1 MNSPEKQLKYSI
13 RKVSVGAASVVIGAL
28 YLLMGA
34 GIAHAE
40 GVESAREA
48 ERTAN
53 PTDPGQSGI
62 GEPENKTDLSHTD
75 AAANTYNAPV
85 ADNPLVTPESTKP
98 RTRSKRELADEEA
111 SDSSNGATGTES
123 EPTSGNE
130 GGSDTADTDSDL
142 LDANRKGDTV
152 KEHQPGVIV
161 PKDGETGGDD
171 KNAHLKFD
179 TPKENLTLEQ
189 LWDIVKNMPDDFQNN
204 ERSYLRSMNTL
215 GDALRFKNGKVSE
228 DGTGDKLQDGEI
240 RELDSFGG
248 WTAIAGKDGRPGKFV
263 IGKKNADGYFTG
275 WYKKEDGTIEQG
287 GMLGADALDNIFV
300 HEQALDRRF
309 KYMLMLV
316 KGRTRANRDETVSD
330 NSKYDPRAQNE
341 RANKNSTEF
350 KNLPFLE
357 KDKYNKYSPGVVGYN
372 GIEKQ
377 FTAFSPGFGSRVRVE
392 FVTGYISD
400 INGSKGTY
408 RVVIKTKDTA
418 GQEKTVYDETIHRVA
433 EIVQNENLYKKGLNV
448 ELANFQI
455 SKFFKDEFKSRVN
468 KIRNEKI
475 KFTPLHRKPRRYYTE
490 EDTKLYNQL
499 EAEAREEVKK
509 QGDIVLNVTEDFL
522 SIEKSK
528 ERDSEWGKTFTSTSQ
543 STSKLSNE
551 LNNLL
556 KVADKDTPN
565 TPTWLNSSTPPAKAD
580 DRVYKLLRTLIP
592 GAKKITYH
600 VKDDQLEVE
609 TEKYTYLAARNG
621 SKEAGIQG
629 SDIEATASADT
640 YGVDSQTFERDN
652 TNTKAN
658 NLNKGW
664 ARSDSEDFKH
674 FSHFV
679 GVDKGIV
686 RTNVLTDKQ
695 LSDKIKDAVGPGDSN
710 LGKGGYF
717 STGDVLLAKDVVSYT
732 VQVFSE
738 NNDRVGVN
746 PQSHR
751 VQYNLPILADFSVI
765 QDTVEP
771 SRTVVEKII
780 PKLNIPEEEK
790 KKITEEIKKKKK
802 TSELAELISG
812 NVKVRY
818 VDEQGHLLSLKND
831 TGIGEKESDGTYITN
846 KKQLIGTSYN
856 VTDKKL
862 STISTTNGKH
872 YRVKR
877 DLGEN
882 SAPTEGNIVSGVRTV
897 TYVYEEREAPT
908 TATVTANYYKEGT
921 QEKLAESVVQADL
934 AIGSEY
940 TTEAKVIEGK
950 TTTEDKEDRVIT
962 RKTTYTLVATPENAT
977 GTVPE
982 DGATV
987 NYYYRENVEETVV
1000 PKTATTTETKTITRT
1015 IHYVDKVTNQ
1025 TVKED
1030 VVQPVTLSR
1039 TKTENK
1045 VTGVVTYGEWTTG
1058 NWDEKVSPSVENYG
1072 PAETATVSSATVT
1085 SVSKDET
1092 VVVKYPQATEDVKET
1107 KTVTRTIKYVDKA
1120 NETTEVASPVTQT
1133 VELTRTNK
1141 RNKVTKVVTEGTW
1154 STGNW
1159 DEKVSPSVEN
1169 YGPAETATVSSATVT
1184 SASTDETIVVKYP
1197 QAIED
1202 VQETKTVTRTIKY
1215 VDATDETTEVA
1226 SPVTQ
1231 TVELTKTNKRNK
1243 VTGKVTEGDWS
1254 TGTWATQAS
1263 PTVTNYDA
1271 PDKATVAE
1279 ATVTSTTT
1287 DTTEVVKYPQ
1297 ATEDVQESKTVTRT
1311 IKYVDKANE
1320 TKEVAT
1326 PVTQSVTLTRTNKR
1340 NKVTKVVTAGDWSTG
1355 TWGSQDS
1362 PTVTN
1367 YDAPDKATVAEA
1379 TVTSTTTDTTEVV
1392 KYPQATEDVKESR
1405 TVTRTIKYVDKA
1417 NETKEVATPVTQS
1430 VTLTRTNKRNKVT
1443 KVVTAG
1449 DWSTGTWGSQDSL
1462 TVTNYDAP
1470 DKATVAETAVT
1481 STTTDT
1487 TEVVKYPQATEDVKE
1502 SKTVTR
1508 TIKYIDAT
1516 DETTEVGSPVTQTV
1530 ELTRTNK
1537 RNKVTGKVTAGD
1549 WSTGTW
1555 GSQDSPTVTNY
1566 DAQDKATVAEATVTS
1581 TTTDTTEVVKYPQA
1595 TEDIKESKTVTRT
1608 IKYVDATDETTEVGS
1623 PVTQTVTLTRTNK
1636 RNKVTGKVTEGDWST
1651 GTWGSQD
1658 SPTVTNYDAPDKAT
1672 VAEATVTS
1680 TTTDTTEVVKYPQ
1693 ATEDIKESE
1702 TVTRTI
1708 KYVDATDETTEV
1720 ASPVTQTVELTRT
1733 NKRNKVTKVV
1743 TEGEWTTGNWDEVV
1757 SPEIENYGKPD
1768 LPKVSNAEV
1777 TADSKGTT
1785 ILVRYDR
1792 LSRPEKPIPEIPS
1805 PQEPGAPGEP
1815 TPDKP
1820 NPQPNPEHPSVPTPN
1835 PELPNQETPI
1845 PELTPEPGTPKTEIP
1860 VSPDPEVPTSET
1872 NKREELPNTGPEA
1885 NATLASAGIMTLLAG
1900 LGLGFFK
1907 KKEDEK

>member
-111 SDSSNGATGTES
+111 SDPSNGATGTES

-448 ELANFQI
+448 EQANFQI

-475 KFTPLHRKPRRYYTE
+475 KFTPLHRKPRRDYTE

-499 EAEAREEVKK
+499 EAEATEEAKK
-509 QGDIVLNVTEDFL
+509 QGDIVLNVDQNTMHIKN
-522 SIEKSK
+522 SAK
-528 ERDSEWGKTFTSTSQ
+528 RDSEWKKTFTHSSQ
-543 STSKLSNE
+543 STTKLSNE

-565 TPTWLNSSTPPAKAD
+565 TPTWLDSSTPPAKAD
-580 DRVYKLLRTLIP
+580 DRAYRLLTTLIP

-600 VKDDQLEVE
+600 VNDDQLEVE
-609 TEKYTYLAARNG
+609 TENYTYTAARNG
-621 SKEAGIQG
+621 SKEVGIQG
-629 SDIEATASADT
+629 SDIAATLSADE
-640 YGVDSQTFERDN
+640 YNANRQTFESAN

-658 NLNKGW
+658 DHNNGW
-664 ARSDSEDFKH
+664 ARAGSEEFKN
-674 FSHFV
+674 FSHFI

-686 RTNVLTDKQ
+686 RTKVLTDKE
-695 LSDKIKDAVGPGDSN
+695 LSDKIRAAVGPGDSN

-717 STGDVLLAKDVVSYT
+717 STGDVLLGKDVVSYT

-738 NNDRVGVN
+738 NNERVGVN

-802 TSELAELISG
+802 TSELADLISG

-818 VDEQGHLLSLKND
+818 VDEQGNLLSLKND
-831 TGIGEKESDGTYITN
+831 IGIGEKESDGTYITN
-846 KKQLIGTSYN
+846 KKQLIGTSYD

-862 STISTTNGKH
+862 SSMTTTDGK
-872 YRVKR
+872 YYTFEKE
-877 DLGEN
+877 DIA
-882 SAPTEGNIVSGVRTV
+882 SASLTGDIVREGRTV
-897 TYVYEEREAPT
+897 TLVYRESEAPT

-921 QEKLAESVVQADL
+921 QEKLAESVVKADL
-934 AIGSEY
+934 AIGSQY
-940 TTEAKVIEGK
+940 TTEAKTIEGK

-962 RKTTYTLVATPENAT
+962 RKTTYTLVAIPANAT

-1000 PKTATTTETKTITRT
+1000 PKTATSTETKTITRT

-1025 TVKED
+1025 NVKED

-1039 TKTENK
+1039 TKIENK

-1058 NWDEKVSPSVENYG
+1058 NWDEK
-1072 PAETATVSSATVT
+1072 A
-1085 SVSKDET
+1085 
-1092 VVVKYPQATEDVKET
+1092 
-1107 KTVTRTIKYVDKA
+1107 
-1120 NETTEVASPVTQT
+1120 
-1133 VELTRTNK
+1133 
-1141 RNKVTKVVTEGTW
+1141 
-1154 STGNW
+1154 
-1159 DEKVSPSVEN
+1159 SPSVEN

-1184 SASTDETIVVKYP
+1184 SASTDETV
-1197 QAIED
+1197 
-1202 VQETKTVTRTIKY
+1202 
-1215 VDATDETTEVA
+1215 
-1226 SPVTQ
+1226 
-1231 TVELTKTNKRNK
+1231 
-1243 VTGKVTEGDWS
+1243 
-1254 TGTWATQAS
+1254 
-1263 PTVTNYDA
+1263 
-1271 PDKATVAE
+1271 
-1279 ATVTSTTT
+1279 
-1287 DTTEVVKYPQ
+1287 
-1297 ATEDVQESKTVTRT
+1297 
-1311 IKYVDKANE
+1311 
-1320 TKEVAT
+1320 
-1326 PVTQSVTLTRTNKR
+1326 
-1340 NKVTKVVTAGDWSTG
+1340 
-1355 TWGSQDS
+1355 
-1362 PTVTN
+1362 
-1367 YDAPDKATVAEA
+1367 
-1379 TVTSTTTDTTEVV
+1379 
-1392 KYPQATEDVKESR
+1392 
-1405 TVTRTIKYVDKA
+1405 
-1417 NETKEVATPVTQS
+1417 
-1430 VTLTRTNKRNKVT
+1430 
-1443 KVVTAG
+1443 
-1449 DWSTGTWGSQDSL
+1449 
-1462 TVTNYDAP
+1462 
-1470 DKATVAETAVT
+1470 
-1481 STTTDT
+1481 
-1487 TEVVKYPQATEDVKE
+1487 
-1502 SKTVTR
+1502 
-1508 TIKYIDAT
+1508 
-1516 DETTEVGSPVTQTV
+1516 
-1530 ELTRTNK
+1530 
-1537 RNKVTGKVTAGD
+1537 
-1549 WSTGTW
+1549 
-1555 GSQDSPTVTNY
+1555 
-1566 DAQDKATVAEATVTS
+1566 
-1581 TTTDTTEVVKYPQA
+1581 VVKYPQA

-1608 IKYVDATDETTEVGS
+1608 IKYVDATDETTEVG
-1623 PVTQTVTLTRTNK
+1623 
-1636 RNKVTGKVTEGDWST
+1636 
-1651 GTWGSQD
+1651 
-1658 SPTVTNYDAPDKAT
+1658 
-1672 VAEATVTS
+1672 
-1680 TTTDTTEVVKYPQ
+1680 
-1693 ATEDIKESE
+1693 
-1702 TVTRTI
+1702 
-1708 KYVDATDETTEV
+1708 
-1720 ASPVTQTVELTRT
+1720 SPVTQTVELTRT

-1820 NPQPNPEHPSVPTPN
+1820 NPQPNPEHPSFPTPN

-1872 NKREELPNTGPEA
+1872 NKREELPNTGTEA

>member
-98 RTRSKRELADEEA
+98 RTRSKRELADGES

-418 GQEKTVYDETIHRVA
+418 GQEKTVYDETIHRIA
-433 EIVQNENLYKKGLNV
+433 EIVQNEDLYKKGLNV
-448 ELANFQI
+448 ELANKVI
-455 SKFFKDEFKSRVN
+455 KNFFDTELKYR
-468 KIRNEKI
+468 RNRIFNTK
-475 KFTPLHRKPRRYYTE
+475 KNSTSLRGKKRRDYTE
-490 EDTKLYNQL
+490 EDKKLEDELRAQAL
-499 EAEAREEVKK
+499 EEAKK
-509 QGDIVLNVTEDFL
+509 QGDIVLNVDQDL
-522 SIEKSK
+522 MSISKSNK
-528 ERDSEWGKTFTSTSQ
+528 SGSEWKKTFTVWNTSR
-543 STSKLSNE
+543 LSNE

-556 KVADKDTPN
+556 KEADKETPN
-565 TPTWLNSSTPPAKAD
+565 TPTWLNSSKDSQARAD
-580 DRVYKLLRTLIP
+580 DRAYRLLTTLIP

-600 VKDDQLEVE
+600 VNDDQLEVE
-609 TEKYTYLAARNG
+609 TENYTYTAARNG
-621 SKEAGIQG
+621 SKEVGIQG
-629 SDIEATASADT
+629 SDIAATLSADE
-640 YGVDSQTFERDN
+640 YNANRQTFESAN

-658 NLNKGW
+658 DHNNGW
-664 ARSDSEDFKH
+664 ARAGSEEFKH

-686 RTNVLTDKQ
+686 RTKVLTDKE
-695 LSDKIKDAVGPGDSN
+695 LSEKIKDAVGPGNSN

-717 STGDVLLAKDVVSYT
+717 STGDVLLGKDVVSYT

-738 NNDRVGVN
+738 NNERVGVN

-790 KKITEEIKKKKK
+790 KKITEKIKEKKK
-802 TSELAELISG
+802 TSELADLISG

-818 VDEQGHLLSLKND
+818 VDEQGRLLSLKND
-831 TGIGEKESDGTYITN
+831 TGIGEKESAGTYITN
-846 KKQLIGTSYN
+846 KKQLIGTSYD

-862 STISTTNGKH
+862 SSMTTTDGTYYTFKE
-872 YRVKR
+872 
-877 DLGEN
+877 LAAN
-882 SAPTEGNIVSGVRTV
+882 SESLTGNIVSEGRTV
-897 TYVYEEREAPT
+897 TLVYKESEAPT

-921 QEKLAESVVQADL
+921 QEKLAESVVKADL
-934 AIGSEY
+934 AIGSQY
-940 TTEAKVIEGK
+940 TTEAKTIEGK

-962 RKTTYTLVATPENAT
+962 RKTTYTLVATPANAT

-1000 PKTATTTETKTITRT
+1000 PKT
-1015 IHYVDKVTNQ
+1015 
-1025 TVKED
+1025 
-1030 VVQPVTLSR
+1030 
-1039 TKTENK
+1039 
-1045 VTGVVTYGEWTTG
+1045 
-1058 NWDEKVSPSVENYG
+1058 
-1072 PAETATVSSATVT
+1072 
-1085 SVSKDET
+1085 
-1092 VVVKYPQATEDVKET
+1092 
-1107 KTVTRTIKYVDKA
+1107 
-1120 NETTEVASPVTQT
+1120 
-1133 VELTRTNK
+1133 
-1141 RNKVTKVVTEGTW
+1141 
-1154 STGNW
+1154 
-1159 DEKVSPSVEN
+1159 
-1169 YGPAETATVSSATVT
+1169 
-1184 SASTDETIVVKYP
+1184 
-1197 QAIED
+1197 ED
-1202 VQETKTVTRTIKY
+1202 VQER
-1215 VDATDETTEVA
+1215 
-1226 SPVTQ
+1226 
-1231 TVELTKTNKRNK
+1231 
-1243 VTGKVTEGDWS
+1243 
-1254 TGTWATQAS
+1254 
-1263 PTVTNYDA
+1263 
-1271 PDKATVAE
+1271 
-1279 ATVTSTTT
+1279 
-1287 DTTEVVKYPQ
+1287 
-1297 ATEDVQESKTVTRT
+1297 KTVTRT

-1320 TKEVAT
+1320 TKEVADS
-1326 PVTQSVTLTRTNKR
+1326 VTQTVELTRTNKR
-1340 NKVTKVVTAGDWSTG
+1340 NKVTGKVTAGDWSTG

-1392 KYPQATEDVKESR
+1392 KYPQATEDVKE
-1405 TVTRTIKYVDKA
+1405 T
-1417 NETKEVATPVTQS
+1417 
-1430 VTLTRTNKRNKVT
+1430 
-1443 KVVTAG
+1443 
-1449 DWSTGTWGSQDSL
+1449 
-1462 TVTNYDAP
+1462 
-1470 DKATVAETAVT
+1470 
-1481 STTTDT
+1481 
-1487 TEVVKYPQATEDVKE
+1487 
-1502 SKTVTR
+1502 
-1508 TIKYIDAT
+1508 
-1516 DETTEVGSPVTQTV
+1516 
-1530 ELTRTNK
+1530 
-1537 RNKVTGKVTAGD
+1537 
-1549 WSTGTW
+1549 
-1555 GSQDSPTVTNY
+1555 
-1566 DAQDKATVAEATVTS
+1566 
-1581 TTTDTTEVVKYPQA
+1581 
-1595 TEDIKESKTVTRT
+1595 KTVTRT
-1608 IKYVDATDETTEVGS
+1608 IKYVDATDETTEVG
-1623 PVTQTVTLTRTNK
+1623 
-1636 RNKVTGKVTEGDWST
+1636 
-1651 GTWGSQD
+1651 
-1658 SPTVTNYDAPDKAT
+1658 
-1672 VAEATVTS
+1672 
-1680 TTTDTTEVVKYPQ
+1680 
-1693 ATEDIKESE
+1693 
-1702 TVTRTI
+1702 
-1708 KYVDATDETTEV
+1708 
-1720 ASPVTQTVELTRT
+1720 SPVTQTVELTRT

-1872 NKREELPNTGPEA
+1872 NKREELPNTGTEA

>member
-98 RTRSKRELADEEA
+98 RTRSKRELADGES

-475 KFTPLHRKPRRYYTE
+475 KFTPLHRKPRRDYTE

-499 EAEAREEVKK
+499 EAEAREEAKK
-509 QGDIVLNVTEDFL
+509 QGDIVLNVDQNTMHIKN
-522 SIEKSK
+522 SAK
-528 ERDSEWGKTFTSTSQ
+528 RDSEWKKTFTHSSQ
-543 STSKLSNE
+543 STTKLSNE

-565 TPTWLNSSTPPAKAD
+565 TPTWLDSSTPPAKAD
-580 DRVYKLLRTLIP
+580 DRAYRLLTTLIP

-621 SKEAGIQG
+621 SKEVGIQG
-629 SDIEATASADT
+629 SDIEATASAET
-640 YGVDSQTFERDN
+640 YNVNPQTFERDN

-658 NLNKGW
+658 NLNHGW
-664 ARSDSEDFKH
+664 ARSDSEEFKH

-686 RTNVLTDKQ
+686 RTKVLTDKE
-695 LSDKIKDAVGPGDSN
+695 LSEKIKDAVGPGNSN

-717 STGDVLLAKDVVSYT
+717 STGDVLLGKDVVSYT

-738 NNDRVGVN
+738 NNERVGVN

-802 TSELAELISG
+802 ISELADLISG
-812 NVKVRY
+812 NMKVRY
-818 VDEQGHLLSLKND
+818 VDEQGNLLSLKND
-831 TGIGEKESDGTYITN
+831 IGIGEKESDGTYITN
-846 KKQLIGTSYN
+846 KKQLIGTSYD

-862 STISTTNGKH
+862 SSMTTTDGK
-872 YRVKR
+872 YYTFEKE
-877 DLGEN
+877 DIA
-882 SAPTEGNIVSGVRTV
+882 SASLTGDIVREGRTV
-897 TYVYEEREAPT
+897 TLVYRESEAPT

-921 QEKLAESVVQADL
+921 QEKLAESVVKADL
-934 AIGSEY
+934 AIGSQY
-940 TTEAKVIEGK
+940 TTEAKTIEGK

-962 RKTTYTLVATPENAT
+962 RKTTYTLVAIPANAT

-1000 PKTATTTETKTITRT
+1000 PKTATSTETKTITRT

-1025 TVKED
+1025 NVKED

-1039 TKTENK
+1039 TKIENK

-1058 NWDEKVSPSVENYG
+1058 NWDEK
-1072 PAETATVSSATVT
+1072 A
-1085 SVSKDET
+1085 
-1092 VVVKYPQATEDVKET
+1092 
-1107 KTVTRTIKYVDKA
+1107 
-1120 NETTEVASPVTQT
+1120 
-1133 VELTRTNK
+1133 
-1141 RNKVTKVVTEGTW
+1141 
-1154 STGNW
+1154 
-1159 DEKVSPSVEN
+1159 SPSVEN

-1184 SASTDETIVVKYP
+1184 SASTDETVVVKYP
-1197 QAIED
+1197 QATED
-1202 VQETKTVTRTIKY
+1202 VTESKTVTRTIKY

-1231 TVELTKTNKRNK
+1231 TVELT
-1243 VTGKVTEGDWS
+1243 
-1254 TGTWATQAS
+1254 
-1263 PTVTNYDA
+1263 
-1271 PDKATVAE
+1271 
-1279 ATVTSTTT
+1279 
-1287 DTTEVVKYPQ
+1287 
-1297 ATEDVQESKTVTRT
+1297 
-1311 IKYVDKANE
+1311 
-1320 TKEVAT
+1320 
-1326 PVTQSVTLTRTNKR
+1326 
-1340 NKVTKVVTAGDWSTG
+1340 
-1355 TWGSQDS
+1355 
-1362 PTVTN
+1362 
-1367 YDAPDKATVAEA
+1367 
-1379 TVTSTTTDTTEVV
+1379 
-1392 KYPQATEDVKESR
+1392 
-1405 TVTRTIKYVDKA
+1405 
-1417 NETKEVATPVTQS
+1417 
-1430 VTLTRTNKRNKVT
+1430 
-1443 KVVTAG
+1443 
-1449 DWSTGTWGSQDSL
+1449 
-1462 TVTNYDAP
+1462 
-1470 DKATVAETAVT
+1470 
-1481 STTTDT
+1481 
-1487 TEVVKYPQATEDVKE
+1487 
-1502 SKTVTR
+1502 
-1508 TIKYIDAT
+1508 
-1516 DETTEVGSPVTQTV
+1516 
-1530 ELTRTNK
+1530 RTNK
-1537 RNKVTGKVTAGD
+1537 RNKVTGKVTA
-1549 WSTGTW
+1549 
-1555 GSQDSPTVTNY
+1555 
-1566 DAQDKATVAEATVTS
+1566 
-1581 TTTDTTEVVKYPQA
+1581 
-1595 TEDIKESKTVTRT
+1595 
-1608 IKYVDATDETTEVGS
+1608 
-1623 PVTQTVTLTRTNK
+1623 
-1636 RNKVTGKVTEGDWST
+1636 GDWST

-1693 ATEDIKESE
+1693 ATEDIKESK

-1720 ASPVTQTVELTRT
+1720 GSPVTQTVELTRT

-1872 NKREELPNTGPEA
+1872 NKREELPNTGTEA

>member
-1 MNSPEKQLKYSI
+1 MEVVMNSPEKQLKYSI

-98 RTRSKRELADEEA
+98 RTRSKRELADGES

-862 STISTTNGKH
+862 SSMTTTDGTYYTFKE
-872 YRVKR
+872 
-877 DLGEN
+877 LAAN
-882 SAPTEGNIVSGVRTV
+882 SESLTGNIVSEGRTV
-897 TYVYEEREAPT
+897 TLVYKESEAPT

-921 QEKLAESVVQADL
+921 QEKLAESVVKADL

-940 TTEAKVIEGK
+940 TTEAKTIEGK

-962 RKTTYTLVATPENAT
+962 RKTTYTLVATPANAT

-1000 PKTATTTETKTITRT
+1000 PKT
-1015 IHYVDKVTNQ
+1015 
-1025 TVKED
+1025 ED
-1030 VVQPVTLSR
+1030 VQES
-1039 TKTENK
+1039 
-1045 VTGVVTYGEWTTG
+1045 
-1058 NWDEKVSPSVENYG
+1058 
-1072 PAETATVSSATVT
+1072 
-1085 SVSKDET
+1085 
-1092 VVVKYPQATEDVKET
+1092 
-1107 KTVTRTIKYVDKA
+1107 KTVTRTIKYVDKE
-1120 NETTEVASPVTQT
+1120 NEATEVATPVTQT
-1133 VELTRTNK
+1133 VTLTRTNK

-1154 STGNW
+1154 
-1159 DEKVSPSVEN
+1159 
-1169 YGPAETATVSSATVT
+1169 
-1184 SASTDETIVVKYP
+1184 
-1197 QAIED
+1197 
-1202 VQETKTVTRTIKY
+1202 
-1215 VDATDETTEVA
+1215 
-1226 SPVTQ
+1226 
-1231 TVELTKTNKRNK
+1231 
-1243 VTGKVTEGDWS
+1243 
-1254 TGTWATQAS
+1254 
-1263 PTVTNYDA
+1263 
-1271 PDKATVAE
+1271 
-1279 ATVTSTTT
+1279 
-1287 DTTEVVKYPQ
+1287 
-1297 ATEDVQESKTVTRT
+1297 
-1311 IKYVDKANE
+1311 
-1320 TKEVAT
+1320 
-1326 PVTQSVTLTRTNKR
+1326 
-1340 NKVTKVVTAGDWSTG
+1340 
-1355 TWGSQDS
+1355 
-1362 PTVTN
+1362 
-1367 YDAPDKATVAEA
+1367 
-1379 TVTSTTTDTTEVV
+1379 
-1392 KYPQATEDVKESR
+1392 
-1405 TVTRTIKYVDKA
+1405 
-1417 NETKEVATPVTQS
+1417 
-1430 VTLTRTNKRNKVT
+1430 
-1443 KVVTAG
+1443 
-1449 DWSTGTWGSQDSL
+1449 
-1462 TVTNYDAP
+1462 
-1470 DKATVAETAVT
+1470 
-1481 STTTDT
+1481 
-1487 TEVVKYPQATEDVKE
+1487 
-1502 SKTVTR
+1502 
-1508 TIKYIDAT
+1508 
-1516 DETTEVGSPVTQTV
+1516 
-1530 ELTRTNK
+1530 
-1537 RNKVTGKVTAGD
+1537 
-1549 WSTGTW
+1549 
-1555 GSQDSPTVTNY
+1555 
-1566 DAQDKATVAEATVTS
+1566 
-1581 TTTDTTEVVKYPQA
+1581 
-1595 TEDIKESKTVTRT
+1595 
-1608 IKYVDATDETTEVGS
+1608 
-1623 PVTQTVTLTRTNK
+1623 
-1636 RNKVTGKVTEGDWST
+1636 
-1651 GTWGSQD
+1651 
-1658 SPTVTNYDAPDKAT
+1658 
-1672 VAEATVTS
+1672 
-1680 TTTDTTEVVKYPQ
+1680 
-1693 ATEDIKESE
+1693 
-1702 TVTRTI
+1702 
-1708 KYVDATDETTEV
+1708 
-1720 ASPVTQTVELTRT
+1720 
-1733 NKRNKVTKVV
+1733 
-1743 TEGEWTTGNWDEVV
+1743 TTGNWDEVV
-1757 SPEIENYGKPD
+1757 SPEIANYGKPD
-1768 LPKVSNAEV
+1768 LPKVSNEEV
-1777 TADSKGTT
+1777 TADSKDTT

-1792 LSRPEKPIPEIPS
+1792 LSTPNKPIPEKPEIPK
-1805 PQEPGAPGEP
+1805 PQEPGTPGEP
-1815 TPDKP
+1815 T
-1820 NPQPNPEHPSVPTPN
+1820 NPEHPSAPTPS

-1845 PELTPEPGTPKTEIP
+1845 PEPTPEPDTPKPETP
-1860 VSPDPEVPTSET
+1860 VSPDPEVPTYET
-1872 NKREELPNTGPEA
+1872 GKREELPNTGTEA
-1885 NATLASAGIMTLLAG
+1885 NAGLAVAGLLTLLSG

-1907 KKEDEK
+1907 KKEDESE